1 VNYQSGVAVEMKD
14 PVHPGELIAEEVL
27 APLSLSVTEAARV
40 LGVGRQALSAV
51 LNGRAKLS
59 PDMAVRVEKAFGPK
73 WEVLMRMQLQHEPA
87 KMRPRVK
94 NIKVKRYQVRPA

>member
-1 VNYQSGVAVEMKD
+1 MEMKD

-27 APLSLSVTEAARV
+27 TPLGLSVTEAARV

-51 LNGRAKLS
+51 INARAKLS
-59 PDMAVRVEKAFGPK
+59 PDMAVRIEKAFGPK
-73 WEVLMRMQLQHEPA
+73 WEVLMRMQLQHDMA

-94 NIKVKRYQVRPA
+94 DIKVKRYQGKAA